1 MMTFNRLD
9 PTCVIISLLRWKN
22 KFHCCTENERYKVCY
37 LKNNFRRRRRC
48 ESITWVLNSERFR
61 DFVIT
66 TQVDITTFSVY
77 PNSIRNRS
85 NTKTKH
91 LEYIDNKTNMREH
104 VVISIFCSTS
114 IILYLTQTLERML
127 EKSFLLFFFFQF
139 PKHVSPLE
147 FFPLLACASH
157 IQEQTNSTLWK
168 SDHECIFSSP

>member
-139 PKHVSPLE
+139 PKHLSPLE
-147 FFPLLACASH
+147 FYPLLACASH

>member
-1 MMTFNRLD
+1 MTTFNRLH

-22 KFHCCTENERYKVCY
+22 EFNCCTENERYRVCY

-48 ESITWVLNSERFR
+48 ESITWVLNSKRFR

-66 TQVDITTFSVY
+66 AEADITSFSVY
-77 PNSIRNRS
+77 PNSIRNHS

-91 LEYIDNKTNMREH
+91 LEYINNKANMREH

-147 FFPLLACASH
+147 FYPLLASASH
-157 IQEQTNSTLWK
+157 IQEQTNFYLVKEW
-168 SDHECIFSSP
+168 